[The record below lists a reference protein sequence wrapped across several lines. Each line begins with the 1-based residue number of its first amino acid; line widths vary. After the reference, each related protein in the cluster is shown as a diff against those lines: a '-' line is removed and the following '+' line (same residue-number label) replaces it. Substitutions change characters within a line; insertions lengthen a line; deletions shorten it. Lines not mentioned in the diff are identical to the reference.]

1 MRTLT
6 ILIGFVLSSLL
17 LHAQKNYAVMVTDSK
32 TGNPI
37 AGASVIIKST
47 GKTVVTSGS
56 GNVVILASPN
66 DSLQVKFKGYKD
78 REIGL
83 EGQAVAISIEMVSLP
98 KKVPVAPRAKKKTKA
113 VKPKK

>member
-83 EGQAVAISIEMVSLP
+83 EGQAVAISIEMQAKP
-98 KKVPVAPRAKKKTKA
+98 KAVISKRKKKKA
-113 VKPKK
+113 VKS